1 MGKREKRSQ
10 LVFQE
15 QKKYIYIYNIKLYIY
30 IYIYNIKLY
39 IYIYIYIQYIYNY
52 LQTYIQHK
60 QKTLT

>member
-15 QKKYIYIYNIKLYIY
+15 QNKIIY
-30 IYIYNIKLY
+30 IYIYNIY